1 LENQSGVQPVDV
13 KVLVLPDPV
22 EEKTSGGI
30 YLADMVKEK
39 EEWKTVKAVLV
50 AVGGDAFYDWKG
62 YPIPEIGNRVY
73 IAVNS
78 GMIIKG
84 TDGKKYRM
92 LNDKDIVG
100 IIINE

>member
-1 LENQSGVQPVDV
+1 MLNESGVQPVEV

-22 EEKTSGGI
+22 EEKTKGGLHI
-30 YLADMVKEK
+30 PDMAKEK
-39 EEWKTVKAVLV
+39 EEWKTVKATLV

-62 YPIPEIGNRVY
+62 DPLPRVGDRVY

-78 GMIIKG
+78 GMVIKG
-84 TDGKKYRM
+84 VDGQKYRM

-100 IIINE
+100 IITKE